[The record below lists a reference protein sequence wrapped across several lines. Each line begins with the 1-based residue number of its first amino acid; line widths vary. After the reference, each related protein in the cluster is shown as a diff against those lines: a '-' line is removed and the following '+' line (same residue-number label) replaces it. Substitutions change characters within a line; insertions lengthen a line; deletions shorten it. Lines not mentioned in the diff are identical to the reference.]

1 MTNALR
7 NQYLQKLGIVQYVS
21 KDLPLVAAAPA
32 MLDGTELDGTE
43 IIGQPVASET
53 NTSDLQKKSM
63 AELVNLGLE
72 KNTESTPA
80 IPVVSSAT
88 ESHTDIELKFALWQ
102 ASETVLVCTAIEE
115 QLPDPQQI
123 LLLGNI
129 LIAMGQEVGQL
140 PQMDLVEWPPHPN
153 MQGDEAEAREFLATL
168 IKARINSKQTEI
180 VLLMGDAAAQWLLT
194 DQQKAAVTN
203 GQVDIVDQV
212 TALLLPSLQAMID
225 KPECK
230 RQTWQTIRYL
240 SPLRHV
246 HKTQS

>member
-7 NQYLQKLGIVQYVS
+7 NLYLQNLGIVQYVS

-32 MLDGTELDGTE
+32 ILEGTE
-43 IIGQPVASET
+43 IIGQPVASQT
-53 NTSDLQKKSM
+53 NSNDVQKKSM

-80 IPVVSSAT
+80 ISLVSSAT
-88 ESHTDIELKFALWQ
+88 ESNTDIELKFALWQ
-102 ASETVLVCTAIEE
+102 VSETVIVCSAIEE
-115 QLPDPQQI
+115 QLPDPQEI

-129 LIAMGQEVGQL
+129 LIAMGQEAGQL
-140 PQMDLVEWPPHPN
+140 PQMELVKWPPHPN
-153 MQGDEAEAREFLATL
+153 MQGDEAEVREFLATL
-168 IKARINSKQTEI
+168 IKARIDSKQAEI

-203 GQVDIVDQV
+203 GQVDIIEQV

>member
-21 KDLPLVAAAPA
+21 KDLPLVATAPA

-43 IIGQPVASET
+43 IVGQPVASET

-153 MQGDEAEAREFLATL
+153 MQGDEAEAREGDQGKPIDLESEEGEEGEED
-168 IKARINSKQTEI
+168 NPI
-180 VLLMGDAAAQWLLT
+180 VLD
-194 DQQKAAVTN
+194 
-203 GQVDIVDQV
+203 
-212 TALLLPSLQAMID
+212 
-225 KPECK
+225 
-230 RQTWQTIRYL
+230 
-240 SPLRHV
+240 
-246 HKTQS
+246 